1 VRIFE
6 DDELFAPS
14 DDLIEIG
21 IGQFAVATRPK
32 RLLTPAL
39 GSCVALALW
48 DPGNRTGG
56 LVHIMLPRSQ
66 HEIGSD
72 ERGRFAE
79 TAVPLLVKMLVN
91 AGCFRRRLQAKL
103 AGGAAM
109 FHAEAGISGI
119 GGRNVAEVRAQ
130 LALMS
135 IPIVAEDTGEA
146 HARTVELVLESGE
159 FVVRSYQFGVKR
171 I

>member
-1 VRIFE
+1 MRIFE

-21 IGQFAVATRPK
+21 IGQFAVATPPK

-39 GSCVALALW
+39 GSCVALSLW
-48 DPGNRTGG
+48 DPGNHVGG

-66 HEIGSD
+66 HEIGPD
-72 ERGRFAE
+72 EHGRFAE
-79 TAVPLLVKMLVN
+79 TAVPRLVEMLVE

-109 FHAEAGISGI
+109 FHAGAAVSGI
-119 GGRNVAEVRAQ
+119 GGRNVEAVKAQ

-135 IPIVAEDTGEA
+135 IPVVAEDTGEA

-159 FVVRSYQFGVKR
+159 FVVRSYQFGMKR